1 MAFLGVTRASDLDS
15 GLLPPKS
22 HLANHIEAFLARRII
37 SGELPPGSALPSQDD
52 LVRQFGVSR
61 AVVRQAI
68 TTLAHLGLLD
78 VRHGRATYVTESDS
92 WNVLDPFVV
101 GVFAEAG
108 NLMKVWEDFFSVRLI
123 VEPEAAAMVAA
134 GHDGDHLSLIREALE
149 RMEQVRETPSRESVN
164 RGDRDFHWRLASA
177 TGNQVLMSIMR
188 SVEALLW
195 AQLGLAVSLYDP
207 QGPTLTEHRAI
218 YEALVARD
226 ADAARAA
233 MRTHLTNGRHRLL
246 QVIQP

>member
-1 MAFLGVTRASDLDS
+1 MAFPGVTRVTDLGT
-15 GLLPPKS
+15 GLLLPKS

-37 SGELPPGSALPSQDD
+37 SGELPPGSALSSQDD

-68 TTLAHLGLLD
+68 ATLAHLGLLD

-92 WNVLDPFVV
+92 WNVLDPLVM
-101 GVFAEAG
+101 GVFAEVG
-108 NLMKVWEDFFSVRLI
+108 NVTKVWEDFFSVRLI
-123 VEPEAAAMVAA
+123 VEPEAAAMVARVHTSA
-134 GHDGDHLSLIREALE
+134 QLTLIREALE

-177 TGNQVLMSIMR
+177 TGNHVLMSIMR

-195 AQLGLAVSLYDP
+195 AQLGLAVSLFDP
-207 QGPTLTEHRAI
+207 QGP
-218 YEALVARD
+218 ALI
-226 ADAARAA
+226 
-233 MRTHLTNGRHRLL
+233 HQL
-246 QVIQP
+246 